1 MEILLALIPIVLL
14 IVLMAVMKQPGDR
27 SSVITLVVTALV
39 AVLGFKFSAHDT
51 AFAFLY
57 GATKAISP
65 ILIIILMAIF
75 SYNTLLLTGKMEVI
89 KRQFSMI
96 STDRSIQVLLLTWA
110 FGGLLEAM
118 AGFGTAVAIPAAI
131 LISLGYK
138 PIFSAV
144 VCLIANSVAT
154 AFGAIGTPV
163 TVLANETGR
172 GVGVLSA
179 NVVLQLAPLMFIIP
193 FIIVFLAD
201 SRKEA
206 LLKNILLSAAVGGVS
221 LVGQY
226 AAAST
231 MGAESP
237 AIIGSLLSIIVIVA
251 AAKIMKSKG
260 GKASEGES
268 DTANAAEAS
277 AKPKESMGQLLNAW
291 SVYLLILL
299 LVIITSPLFPAIRSV
314 LDAYCVTTIS
324 YPVDAIHPYEI
335 HWLTHAGVLLFIGTF
350 VGGLIQGASAGAI
363 LRTLWNTLRQLRA
376 TIVTVVCL
384 VGFSTIMDYA
394 GMITVIAGGL
404 AAATGSLYPLFAPLV
419 GGIGT
424 FITGSDTSANIL
436 FGKMQA
442 TVAGHI
448 GASPDWL
455 AAANTVGAT
464 GGKIISP
471 QSIAIA
477 TSACGQQ
484 GQEGAILKAAIPY
497 ALLYIVVSG
506 LVVYLLV

>member
-1 MEILLALIPIVLL
+1 MEILLSLLPIFLL
-14 IVLMAVMKQPGDR
+14 IILMAVLKQPGDR
-27 SSVITLVVTALV
+27 SSLITLIVTALT
-39 AVLGFKFSAHDT
+39 AIFGFGYSFHDT
-51 AFAFLY
+51 AFTFLY
-57 GATKAISP
+57 GAVKAISP

-75 SYNTLLLTGKMEVI
+75 SYNTLLHTGKMDII
-89 KRQFSMI
+89 KQQFSHI
-96 STDRSIQVLLLTWA
+96 STDRSIQVLLLTWG

-138 PIFSAV
+138 PVFAAV
-144 VCLIANSVAT
+144 SCLIANSVAT

-163 TVLANETGR
+163 IVLANETGLP
-172 GVGVLSA
+172 VNALSS

-193 FIIVFLAD
+193 FILVFMAD
-201 SRKEA
+201 HRKES
-206 LLKNILLSAAVGGVS
+206 LLKNIILSAIVGGVS

-226 AAAST
+226 VAACT

-237 AIIGSLLSIIVIVA
+237 AIIGSLLSIIVIVIA
-251 AAKIMKSKG
+251 ARFLKKKQ
-260 GKASEGES
+260 
-268 DTANAAEAS
+268 D
-277 AKPKESMGQLLNAW
+277 GQTETVDHTVENSPVSWREMLNAW
-291 SVYLLILL
+291 SVYLLILF
-299 LVIITSPLFPAIRSV
+299 LVIITSPLFPSIRQV
-314 LDAYCVTTIS
+314 LDAYCVTTLRF
-324 YPVDAIHPYEI
+324 PVEAVKPYEI
-335 HWLTHAGVLLFIGTF
+335 HWLTHAGLLLFIGSFT
-350 VGGLIQGASAGAI
+350 GGLIQGATCKD
-363 LRTLWNTLRQLRA
+363 LFLTLWKTVKMLRA
-376 TIVTVVCL
+376 TIITVICL

-448 GASPDWL
+448 GAPSEWL
-455 AAANTVGAT
+455 SAANTVGAT

-484 GQEGAILKAAIPY
+484 GKEGSILKSAFPY

-506 LVVYLLV
+506 LMVYFFAGLAN

>member
-1 MEILLALIPIVLL
+1 MEIILSLLPIFLL
-14 IVLMAVMKQPGDR
+14 IVLMAVLRQPGDR
-27 SSVITLVVTALV
+27 SSLITLIVTALT
-39 AVLGFKFSAHDT
+39 AIFGFGFSFHDT
-51 AFAFLY
+51 AFTFLY
-57 GATKAISP
+57 GAVKAISP

-75 SYNTLLLTGKMEVI
+75 SYNTLLHTGKMEVI
-89 KRQFSMI
+89 KRQFSQI
-96 STDRSIQVLLLTWA
+96 STDRSIQVLLLTWG

-138 PIFSAV
+138 PVFAAV
-144 VCLIANSVAT
+144 SCLIANSVAT

-163 TVLANETGR
+163 IVLANETGLS
-172 GVGVLSA
+172 VNVLSS

-193 FIIVFLAD
+193 FILVFMAD
-201 SRKEA
+201 HRRES
-206 LLKNILLSAAVGGVS
+206 LIKNIILSVVVGGVS

-226 AAAST
+226 ISART

-237 AIIGSLLSIIVIVA
+237 AIIGSLLSIVVIILA
-251 AAKIMKSKG
+251 AGCFKN
-260 GKASEGES
+260 KASE
-268 DTANAAEAS
+268 TAGNDS
-277 AKPKESMGQLLNAW
+277 AVKEKVKFTVKEMLNAW
-291 SVYLLILL
+291 SVYLLILF
-299 LVIITSPLFPAIRSV
+299 LVVITSPLIPAIRQV
-314 LDAYCVTTIS
+314 LDGYCVTTLRF
-324 YPVDAIHPYEI
+324 PVEAIKPYEI

-350 VGGLIQGASAGAI
+350 IGGLIQGATCKA
-363 LRTLWNTLRQLRA
+363 LFLTLWKTVKMLKA
-376 TIVTVVCL
+376 TIITVICL

-404 AAATGSLYPLFAPLV
+404 AAATGTLYPLFSPLV

-448 GASPDWL
+448 GAPSEWL
-455 AAANTVGAT
+455 SAANTVGAT

-484 GQEGAILKAAIPY
+484 GQEGGILKSAFPY

-506 LVVYLLV
+506 LMVYFCVSLVG

>member
-1 MEILLALIPIVLL
+1 MDILLALLPILLL
-14 IVLMAVMKQPGDR
+14 IVLMAVLKQPGDR
-27 SSVITLVVTALV
+27 SSVITLIITALT
-39 AVLGFKFSAHDT
+39 AIFGFGFSFHDT
-51 AFAFLY
+51 AFTFLY
-57 GATKAISP
+57 GAVKAISP

-75 SYNTLLLTGKMEVI
+75 SYNTLLLTGKMDVI
-89 KRQFSMI
+89 KQQFSSI
-96 STDRSIQVLLLTWA
+96 STDRSVQVLLLTWG

-138 PIFSAV
+138 PVFAAV
-144 VCLIANSVAT
+144 ACLIANSVAT

-163 TVLANETGR
+163 IVLATETGLP
-172 GVGVLSA
+172 VNALSS

-193 FIIVFLAD
+193 FILVFMAD
-201 SRKEA
+201 HRKEA
-206 LLKNILLSAAVGGVS
+206 LVKNIVLSVVVGGVS

-226 AAAST
+226 MAASM

-237 AIIGSLLSIIVIVA
+237 AIIGSLLSILVIVV
-251 AAKIMKSKG
+251 AAKILKKKEDNEKGVVKS
-260 GKASEGES
+260 SFTE
-268 DTANAAEAS
+268 
-277 AKPKESMGQLLNAW
+277 LLKAW
-291 SVYLLILL
+291 SVYLLILF
-299 LVIITSPLFPAIRSV
+299 LVIITSPLFPTIRKV
-314 LDAYCVTTIS
+314 LDGCLITTLNF
-324 YPVDAIHPYEI
+324 PVESIKSYEI
-335 HWLTHAGVLLFIGTF
+335 HWLTHAGLLLFIGTF
-350 VGGLIQGASAGAI
+350 IGGLIQGATVKA
-363 LRTLWNTLRQLRA
+363 LFQTLWKTVKMLKK
-376 TIVTVVCL
+376 TIITVVCL

-394 GMITVIAGGL
+394 GMITVIASGL
-404 AAATGSLYPLFAPLV
+404 AAATGSFYPLFAPFV
-419 GGIGT
+419 GGLGT

-448 GASPDWL
+448 GAPSEWL
-455 AAANTVGAT
+455 SAANTVGAT

-484 GQEGAILKAAIPY
+484 GKEGSILKSAFPY

-506 LVVYLLV
+506 LMVYFCATLAK

>member
-1 MEILLALIPIVLL
+1 MNMLLSLVPILLL
-14 IVLMAVMKQPGDR
+14 IVLMAVLKQPGDR
-27 SSVITLVVTALV
+27 SSLITLVVTAV
-39 AVLGFKFSAHDT
+39 TAIFGFDYTFHDT
-51 AFAFLY
+51 AFTFLY
-57 GATKAISP
+57 GAVKAVSP

-75 SYNTLLLTGKMEVI
+75 SYNTLLLTGKMDVI
-89 KRQFSMI
+89 KQQFSGI
-96 STDRSIQVLLLTWA
+96 STDRSVQVLLLTWG

-138 PIFSAV
+138 PVFAAV
-144 VCLIANSVAT
+144 SCLIANSVAT

-163 TVLANETGR
+163 IVLATETGLP
-172 GVGVLSA
+172 VNVLSS

-193 FIIVFLAD
+193 FILVFMAD
-201 SRKEA
+201 SRKES
-206 LLKNILLSAAVGGVS
+206 LVKNILLSVSVGGVS

-226 AAAST
+226 VAART

-237 AIIGSLLSIIVIVA
+237 AIIGSLLSIIVIIIA
-251 AAKIMKSKG
+251 ARILKKKAPE
-260 GKASEGES
+260 ASEK
-268 DTANAAEAS
+268 AAVS
-277 AKPKESMGQLLNAW
+277 VGGLLNAW
-291 SVYLLILL
+291 SVYLLILF
-299 LVIITSPLFPAIRSV
+299 LVVITSPLFPAIRNV
-314 LDAYCVTTIS
+314 LDSYCVTTLRF
-324 YPVDAIHPYEI
+324 PVESIKPYEI
-335 HWLTHAGVLLFIGTF
+335 HWLTHAGLLLFIGTF
-350 VGGLIQGASAGAI
+350 AGGLIQGAGPKA
-363 LRTLWNTLRQLRA
+363 LFRQLWKTVKMLKA
-376 TIVTVVCL
+376 TIITVVCL

-404 AAATGSLYPLFAPLV
+404 AAATGTLYPLFAPLV
-419 GGIGT
+419 GGLGT

-448 GASPDWL
+448 GAPGDWL
-455 AAANTVGAT
+455 SAANTVGAT

-484 GQEGAILKAAIPY
+484 GQEGKILKSAFPY

-506 LVVYLLV
+506 LTVYFFASLAL

>member
-1 MEILLALIPIVLL
+1 MNIFLSLLPILLL
-14 IVLMAVMKQPGDR
+14 IVLMAVLRQPGDR
-27 SSVITLVVTALV
+27 SSLLTLVATALV
-39 AVLGFKFSAHDT
+39 AIFGFGFSFHDT
-51 AFAFLY
+51 AFTFLY
-57 GATKAISP
+57 GAVKAVSP

-89 KRQFSMI
+89 KQQFSHI
-96 STDRSIQVLLLTWA
+96 STDRSVQVLLLTWG

-138 PIFSAV
+138 PVFAAV
-144 VCLIANSVAT
+144 SCLIANSVAT

-163 TVLANETGR
+163 IVLATETGLP
-172 GVGVLSA
+172 VNALSS
-179 NVVLQLAPLMFIIP
+179 NVVLQLSPLMFIIP
-193 FIIVFLAD
+193 FILVYMAD
-201 SRKEA
+201 RRKEA
-206 LLKNILLSAAVGGVS
+206 LLKNIVLSLIVGGVS
-221 LVGQY
+221 LGGQY
-226 AAAST
+226 VAART

-237 AIIGSLLSIIVIVA
+237 AIIGSLLSIIAIIVA
-251 AAKIMKSKG
+251 SKFL
-260 GKASEGES
+260 KKEEQ
-268 DTANAAEAS
+268 
-277 AKPKESMGQLLNAW
+277 KKESVNEPEKAPVSFGGLLNAW
-291 SVYLLILL
+291 SVYLLILF
-299 LVIITSPLFPAIRSV
+299 LVVITSPLFPAIRQL
-314 LDAYCVTTIS
+314 LDGYCIS
-324 YPVDAIHPYEI
+324 TLNFPVKSIKPYEI

-350 VGGLIQGASAGAI
+350 VGGLLQGATPKS
-363 LRTLWNTLRQLRA
+363 LFMTLWK
-376 TIVTVVCL
+376 TIKMLKVTIITVICL

-448 GASPDWL
+448 GAPSDWL

-484 GQEGAILKAAIPY
+484 GKEGDILKSSFPY
-497 ALLYIVVSG
+497 ALLYIIVSG
-506 LVVYLLV
+506 VMVYFCASLAL

>member
-1 MEILLALIPIVLL
+1 MEILLSLIPIALL
-14 IVLMAVMKQPGDR
+14 ILLMAVFKQPGDR
-27 SSVITLVVTALV
+27 SSLITLVVTAV
-39 AVLGFKFSAHDT
+39 IAVFGFGMSFHDMSFS
-51 AFAFLY
+51 FLY

-65 ILIIILMAIF
+65 ILVIILMAIF

-96 STDRSIQVLLLTWA
+96 STDRSIQVLLMTWG
-110 FGGLLEAM
+110 FGGILEAM

-154 AFGAIGTPV
+154 TFGAIGTPV
-163 TVLANETGR
+163 IVLTNETGLD
-172 GVGVLSA
+172 VNTLAA
-179 NVVLQLAPLMFIIP
+179 NIVLQLAPLMFIIP
-193 FIIVFLAD
+193 FIIVYMAD

-206 LLKNILLSAAVGGVS
+206 LLKNIILSLIVGAVS
-221 LVGQY
+221 LGSQY
-226 AAAST
+226 AAALY

-237 AIIGSLLSIIVIVA
+237 AIIGSLLSIIVIVIA
-251 AAKIMKSKG
+251 ARFVKGEKVEETADLPKS
-260 GKASEGES
+260 SVGE
-268 DTANAAEAS
+268 
-277 AKPKESMGQLLNAW
+277 LLNAW

-299 LVIITSPLFPAIRSV
+299 LVIVTSPLFPSLRATLSSA
-314 LDAYCVTTIS
+314 LVTTIHF
-324 YPVDAIHPYEI
+324 PVDSISDYKI
-335 HWLTHAGVLLFIGTF
+335 SWLTHAGVLLFVGTF
-350 VGGLIQGASAGAI
+350 IGGLIQGASVSGI
-363 LRTLWNTLRQLRA
+363 FKTLWKTVKGLKATL
-376 TIVTVVCL
+376 ITVICL
-384 VGFSTIMDYA
+384 VGFSTVMDYA

-436 FGKMQA
+436 FGKMQS

-448 GASPDWL
+448 NVSPEWL
-455 AAANTVGAT
+455 AASNSVGAT

-477 TSACGQQ
+477 TSACSLQ
-484 GQEGAILKAAIPY
+484 GKEGEILKKSMPWAI
-497 ALLYIVVSG
+497 LYIVISG
-506 LVVYLLV
+506 LMVYFLV

>member
-1 MEILLALIPIVLL
+1 MTILFSLIPILLLVL
-14 IVLMAVMKQPGDR
+14 LMAVLKQPGDR
-27 SSVITLVVTALV
+27 SSLITLIVTAIL
-39 AVLGFKFSAHDT
+39 AVFGFGYSFHDT
-51 AFAFLY
+51 CFTFLY
-57 GATKAISP
+57 GAVKAVSP

-75 SYNTLLLTGKMEVI
+75 SYNTLLLTGKMDII
-89 KRQFSMI
+89 KQQFSHI
-96 STDRSIQVLLLTWA
+96 STDRSIQVLLLTWG

-138 PIFSAV
+138 PVFAAV
-144 VCLIANSVAT
+144 SCLIANSVAT

-163 TVLANETGR
+163 IVLANETGLP
-172 GVGVLSA
+172 VDELSTS
-179 NVVLQLAPLMFIIP
+179 VVLQLAPLMFIIP
-193 FIIVFLAD
+193 FILVYMAD

-206 LLKNILLSAAVGGVS
+206 LVKNILLSVAVGGVS
-221 LVGQY
+221 LAGQY
-226 AAAST
+226 AAARF

-251 AAKIMKSKG
+251 AARLLKSKTEN
-260 GKASEGES
+260 KT
-268 DTANAAEAS
+268 D
-277 AKPKESMGQLLNAW
+277 KEQHTVKLKELLNAW
-291 SVYLLILL
+291 SVYLLILF
-299 LVIITSPLFPAIRSV
+299 LVIITSPLFPAIRQV
-314 LDAYCVTTIS
+314 LDSYLVTTLHF
-324 YPVDAIHPYEI
+324 PVETIKPYGI
-335 HWLTHAGVLLFIGTF
+335 HWLTHAGLLLFIGTF
-350 VGGLIQGASAGAI
+350 AGGLIQGASPKALFA
-363 LRTLWNTLRQLRA
+363 TLWKTVRMLRA
-376 TIVTVVCL
+376 TIITVICL

-404 AAATGSLYPLFAPLV
+404 AAVTGSFYPLFAPLV

-448 GASPDWL
+448 GAPADWL
-455 AAANTVGAT
+455 SAANTVGAT

-484 GQEGAILKAAIPY
+484 GHEGAILKSSFPY
-497 ALLYIVVSG
+497 ALLYIVVAG
-506 LVVYLLV
+506 LVVYFWI